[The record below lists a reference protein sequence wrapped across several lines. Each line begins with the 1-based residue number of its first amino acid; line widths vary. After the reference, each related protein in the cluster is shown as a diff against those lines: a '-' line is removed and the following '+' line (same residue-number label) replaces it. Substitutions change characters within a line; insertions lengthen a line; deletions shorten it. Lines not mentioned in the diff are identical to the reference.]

1 MDEISLLEALGSPN
15 PELLPPAAGSTE
27 WTARRNH
34 IRHHLRAAGCHA
46 ALRTPA
52 SLWAA
57 AGSPGRPG
65 RRWAQLAG
73 VSLAE
78 VTARLLRPLSAGS
91 LHIATWNARWLLSPH
106 SGQGTR
112 KRAFIQGLLLQ
123 GIIVALQETH
133 WTPAS
138 AAVWGGLF
146 PGAQVLSSEAP
157 GPPEDDPLRRPR
169 GGVAIIAPFPYVM
182 SNRVVHVPGYGLSA
196 TLTHP
201 DSRDARHVHNM
212 YLPPDD
218 RLAIATRICE
228 GVTAGGVALGLH
240 FVAGDFNTQVG
251 DPRSEPEA
259 EIAATLDATLARLQV
274 HWTTEHVASRRGRV
288 RTQLDGIAAPLELG
302 ALWQARARWA
312 PGLSDHAAV
321 VGSLSPP
328 DTITGRRCTPG
339 AVALLPPEAIADLRM
354 AFNFLHLAFQVPF
367 TVPDDS
373 VFPAPPA
380 VPGDPVADGP
390 SPPRADGPEWDPLDQ
405 VPPNA
410 ALAIYGRDVMA
421 STIKGWWRRWQRRR
435 RHDPVATA
443 LRQLAEG
450 RDRGHPP
457 RPHHLD

>member
-1 MDEISLLEALGSPN
+1 M
-15 PELLPPAAGSTE
+15 
-27 WTARRNH
+27 
-34 IRHHLRAAGCHA
+34 
-46 ALRTPA
+46 
-52 SLWAA
+52 
-57 AGSPGRPG
+57 
-65 RRWAQLAG
+65 
-73 VSLAE
+73 
-78 VTARLLRPLSAGS
+78 
-91 LHIATWNARWLLSPH
+91 
-106 SGQGTR
+106 
-112 KRAFIQGLLLQ
+112 
-123 GIIVALQETH
+123 
-133 WTPAS
+133 
-138 AAVWGGLF
+138 
-146 PGAQVLSSEAP
+146 
-157 GPPEDDPLRRPR
+157 
-169 GGVAIIAPFPYVM
+169 
-182 SNRVVHVPGYGLSA
+182 
-196 TLTHP
+196 THP
-201 DSRDARHVHNM
+201 DSRDVRHVHNM

-312 PGLSDHAAV
+312 PDLSDHAAV

-450 RDRGHPP
+450 TGGIPPDLTTWISAHEVLTPADGDRPGWTRLLRLYHHTTTGARGGRLPPWSPRAPGRRARPGAALRLGRRLYARDGRS
-457 RPHHLD
+457 RLEVTQRM